1 MSPRILITAITLALF
16 LAPLAARAADVYQ
29 FRLNRGI
36 YAVAITPGCEIEGRY
51 TLTGAVI
58 ISPDLPTV
66 QSNNIQDLIWA
77 NGMLT
82 VCTRFG
88 DVAQEAAPIPLSVAL
103 LRNPDLVA
111 VGDTVRFGVDPS
123 PAAHMFRGVNP
134 PNLAEVRRPAPRI
147 LVFRYYDTAT
157 GDLIL
162 GPLTIELTDPARL
175 EAMPG
180 FDPVRHLPIEIL
192 RIVYPIKW
200 QFIDYDEEF
209 SFRIVAF
216 GSN

>member
-1 MSPRILITAITLALF
+1 MSPRTLIAAAALALF
-16 LAPLAARAADVYQ
+16 LAPEAGNAADVYQ

-36 YAVAITPGCEIEGRY
+36 YAVAVTPGCEIEGRY

-58 ISPDLPTV
+58 ISPDLPAV
-66 QSNNIQDLIWA
+66 QSNNIQDLVWA
-77 NGMLT
+77 DGTLT

-111 VGDTVRFGVDPS
+111 VGDTVRFGVDPT
-123 PAAHMFRGVNP
+123 PAAHMFRGINP
-134 PNLAEVRRPAPRI
+134 PNLAEVQRPSPRV

-175 EAMPG
+175 AETPG
-180 FDPVRHLPIEIL
+180 FDPAKHLPIEVL
-192 RIVYPIKW
+192 RIVYPIHWK
-200 QFIDYDEEF
+200 FIDFDEEF

-216 GSN
+216 GS